1 MKNISPYIKSF
12 KEISEEYEFAYTNIE
27 VKTTYYNRLIAKG
40 MNVPSAGA
48 YYRFTTL
55 TEANEIKQKLKV
67 EIDRKYTLE
76 LTGSFEAKLVYYF
89 KYILKRK
96 HRLYKS
102 FENNVSPRVRHGISH
117 LMYHHI
123 LAICKKEMQ
132 PIDNIAYSNFKDLV
146 EFRNWLAHGRGWNLD
161 PVFKKYDFEYSY
173 LTIEKIISL
182 MPNFPDKLK

>member
-1 MKNISPYIKSF
+1 
-12 KEISEEYEFAYTNIE
+12 
-27 VKTTYYNRLIAKG
+27 
-40 MNVPSAGA
+40 
-48 YYRFTTL
+48 
-55 TEANEIKQKLKV
+55 
-67 EIDRKYTLE
+67 
-76 LTGSFEAKLVYYF
+76 
-89 KYILKRK
+89 
-96 HRLYKS
+96 
-102 FENNVSPRVRHGISH
+102 
-117 LMYHHI
+117 